1 MSNGTYHDPPSS
13 GITEVMADT
22 IGKACPVQLANLD
35 RAAGYRDAPLALPA
49 TTMAQLTELPPGA
62 AG

>member
-1 MSNGTYHDPPSS
+1 
-13 GITEVMADT
+13 MADT
-22 IGKACPVQLANLD
+22 IGKACPLQLANLD

-49 TTMAQLTELPPGA
+49 RTMAQLTELPPGA